1 MSKGI
6 LKIANTPAGFDI
18 FTKADEMAEPVAAAP
33 GVEVPL
39 GQRIRIVRQP
49 QFEGSAEVIFEI
61 DGVRQPAQET
71 GTADAREDF
80 LAPSGNK
87 EAPYMLQT
95 QAECLPKKS
104 P

>member
-1 MSKGI
+1 MRKGI
-6 LKIANTPAGFDI
+6 LKLANNPAGFDV
-18 FTKADEMAEPVAAAP
+18 FTRMSEGEEPVAAAP
-33 GVEVPL
+33 GVEVAL

-49 QFEGSAEVIFEI
+49 QFEGSAEIIFEI

-71 GTADAREDF
+71 GTADVREDF
-80 LAPSGNK
+80 LAHSGNK